1 MISKEKIDRINELA
15 KKAKSTEGL
24 TDDERVERDSLRK
37 EYIETMKS
45 RLREQLERI
54 EFVDD
59 KSDNKKN

>member
-15 KKAKSTEGL
+15 KKAKSKEGL

-45 RLREQLERI
+45 RVREQLERI

-59 KSDNKKN
+59 KFDNKKN

>member
-15 KKAKSTEGL
+15 KKAKSKEGL

-37 EYIETMKS
+37 EYIETMK
-45 RLREQLERI
+45 RRVREQLERI

>member
-15 KKAKSTEGL
+15 KKAKSKEGL

>member
-15 KKAKSTEGL
+15 KKAKSKEGL
-24 TDDERVERDSLRK
+24 TDDEGVERDSLRK

-45 RLREQLERI
+45 RVREQLERI

>member
-15 KKAKSTEGL
+15 KKANSKEGL

-45 RLREQLERI
+45 RVREQLERI

>member
-15 KKAKSTEGL
+15 KKAKSKEGL

-59 KSDNKKN
+59 KFDNKKN